1 MLFLMFYFA
10 IHVPPNTDFW
20 TGSQQAN
27 GIPDMQAAFSGIF
40 GQGMWIIFGSL
51 CAFLVSQILDA
62 WVFHK
67 IKKRTGEKHVWL
79 RATGSTFISQFVDS
93 FVVLFIAFKIGQGW
107 SYQRVLA
114 ICLVN
119 YSYKFVMAIVLTP
132 VIYFIERR
140 MEIYFGKETTVQ
152 LKAAAMGNE

>member
-1 MLFLMFYFA
+1 
-10 IHVPPNTDFW
+10 
-20 TGSQQAN
+20 
-27 GIPDMQAAFSGIF
+27 
-40 GQGMWIIFGSL
+40 MWIIFGSL
-51 CAFLVSQILDA
+51 CAFLVSQVLDA

-93 FVVLFIAFKIGQGW
+93 FVVLFIAFKLGQGW
-107 SYQRVLA
+107 SYQLVLA

-119 YSYKFVMAIVLTP
+119 YSYKFVMAIILTP

-140 MEIYFGKETTVQ
+140 MEIYFGEEVTKQ
-152 LKAAAMGNE
+152 MKLAAMDNN